1 MKKNLSFSL
10 AALAFFCFLRLL
22 RYLLLLLTSHNI
34 TENPAISE
42 KSYTFI
48 DENLIGTKIDGPT
61 TRTGGYLYK
70 NISYTKTND
79 TKKYLGIV
87 TKGTSVSF
95 GVTLKS
101 YINLGVAS
109 SVSRQYKEYRHTADF
124 KATWGVNDKYS
135 GNYMY
140 STTTTHKG
148 VTYYSYT
155 RA

>member
-1 MKKNLSFSL
+1 MFST
-10 AALAFFCFLRLL
+10 ATTASAS
-22 RYLLLLLTSHNI
+22 TTNI
-34 TENPAISE
+34 TEEPVISE
-42 KSYTFI
+42 NSYTFI
-48 DENLIGTKIDGPT
+48 DENLVGTKIDVPM

-70 NISYTKTND
+70 SISYKKTND
-79 TKKYLGIV
+79 TRKYLGIV

-95 GVTLKS
+95 GVTLKG
-101 YINLGVAS
+101 YINLGVAT

-124 KATWGVNDKYS
+124 KTTWGVYDKYS

-140 STTTTHKG
+140 STTTHKG